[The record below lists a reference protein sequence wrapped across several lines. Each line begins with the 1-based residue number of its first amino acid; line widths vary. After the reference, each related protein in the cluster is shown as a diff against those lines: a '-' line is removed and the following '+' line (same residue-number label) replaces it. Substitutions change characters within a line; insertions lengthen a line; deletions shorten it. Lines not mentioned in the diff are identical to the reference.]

1 MSIIL
6 FSCVNCLLLQSEQS
20 QMLAQ
25 LLRMVDL
32 LRACRPQSPS
42 PSTLT
47 STQTAIPSANTN
59 VTPTTKIAAK
69 STTLS
74 TDVTSSID
82 TTLPIQTTPQPD
94 SGSTELDT
102 HRDVSMCYSCPSF
115 RTSPVVR
122 EYMRSMP
129 KRSPMKSPL
138 IKYRKLQKQQISP
151 LKISSSHP
159 SPNARKTLL
168 SQSKKAIKRTRLVF
182 PDASEITSVNSSSLS
197 VSSPPPLPPT
207 IASSSSGGQKTNSSS
222 SITHI
227 SEVLIPPESLPLDTV
242 GTTMQIGSD
251 NLTDN
256 IPSSSYQETFP
267 AHSTSTILP
276 SQPMIDLTG
285 IKEQNIEQ
293 FSLAKLNSDKE
304 KKTRDK
310 SGKVHHLVTV
320 SKKSLK
326 LTGSFS
332 HLRLGDLFKSV
343 QDNLVDV
350 GKTSQS
356 SEDHPQ
362 SIEIVP
368 NDNNSLDQQSHGN
381 LDNVSSSKN
390 VSALPK
396 GTSSVLGTLV
406 TPQTLQEAIK
416 ATSRT
421 TTKSDK
427 KGKKKMDQSA
437 NPLTSPVEGLPSAN
451 LLVSSSITE
460 SLTPSLQ
467 TSSLLVEPS
476 PLQRLASQ
484 VASQPLSSQLHTTH
498 ANEM

>member
-1 MSIIL
+1 
-6 FSCVNCLLLQSEQS
+6 
-20 QMLAQ
+20 MLAQ
-25 LLRMVDL
+25 LLRIVDL
-32 LRACRPQSPS
+32 LRACRPQSPLPS
-42 PSTLT
+42 ALTSTLT
-47 STQTAIPSANTN
+47 ATPSADTN
-59 VTPTTKIAAK
+59 VTPTTKIAK
-69 STTLS
+69 STTLG
-74 TDVTSSID
+74 TDLTSID
-82 TTLPIQTTPQPD
+82 TNLPVQNTPQAD
-94 SGSTELDT
+94 SGSSELDA

-138 IKYRKLQKQQISP
+138 LKYRKLQKQQISP
-151 LKISSSHP
+151 LKMSSLHP

-182 PDASEITSVNSSSLS
+182 PNASEVASVNPSSLS

-207 IASSSSGGQKTNSSS
+207 IVSSSGGQKNNSSS

-227 SEVLIPPESLPLDTV
+227 SEVVTTPEPLPMDTV
-242 GTTMQIGSD
+242 GTTMQIGS
-251 NLTDN
+251 NHLTDN
-256 IPSSSYQETFP
+256 LSSSSYQETIP
-267 AHSTSTILP
+267 VLSTSTIFP

-285 IKEQNIEQ
+285 IKEQNTEQ

-350 GKTSQS
+350 EKTSQS

-368 NDNNSLDQQSHGN
+368 NDNNSLDQQSRGN
-381 LDNVSSSKN
+381 LDNVSASKN
-390 VSALPK
+390 MLALPK
-396 GTSSVLGTLV
+396 GTSAVLGTLV
-406 TPQTLQEAIK
+406 TPQTLQEAIT

-427 KGKKKMDQSA
+427 KGKQKMDQSA
-437 NPLTSPVEGLPSAN
+437 NVNPLTSPMEGLPSTN

-467 TSSLLVEPS
+467 TSSPLVEPS

-484 VASQPLSSQLHTTH
+484 VASQPPSQLHTTH